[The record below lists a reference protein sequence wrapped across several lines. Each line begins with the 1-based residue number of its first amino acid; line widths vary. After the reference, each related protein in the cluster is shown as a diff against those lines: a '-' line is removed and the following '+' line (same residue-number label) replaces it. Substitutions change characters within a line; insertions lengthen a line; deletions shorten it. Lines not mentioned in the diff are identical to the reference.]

1 MDYHMLNQVMTPI
14 AAAVPDM
21 ISPLEQINTS
31 PGIWYA
37 AIDLENAY

>member
-1 MDYHMLNQVMTPI
+1 MFNQVMTPI

-21 ISPLEQINTS
+21 ISQLEQINTS

-37 AIDLENAY
+37 GIDLEKAF